1 MNRPKELEKGIS
13 DIVGV
18 FTDPIIV
25 YPGGWMHTIPDWLKQ
40 QITLERLIMNIKAL
54 KGEEP
59 TGTDAEALA
68 YLYPACMEF
77 PLDHDWTEIYLYLGT
92 KVCEAGGKGPMPPD
106 IRRDKLTDGHM
117 RDLNRL
123 KEWIYKKRVDARL
136 DRERAERRQ
145 EKEEEAAKRK
155 AQQPAMFDLK
165 SYTNGNSISEGHK

>member
-25 YPGGWMHTIPDWLKQ
+25 YPSGWEDTMPDWIKPA
-40 QITLERLIMNIKAL
+40 ITLERLVMNMRSL

-68 YLYPACMEF
+68 YMYPASLAF
-77 PLDHDWTEIYLYLGT
+77 PLSHDWTKIYLYLASKVVPYHKKGT
-92 KVCEAGGKGPMPPD
+92 EMPDDIKVESLND
-106 IRRDKLTDGHM
+106 NQM

-123 KEWIYKKRVDARL
+123 KAWIYEKRREVRL
-136 DRERAERRQ
+136 DRERAARRQ
-145 EKEEEAAKRK
+145 EKEEEAEQKRQ
-155 AQQPAMFDLK
+155 AQPALFDFA
-165 SYTNGNSISEGHK
+165 EV